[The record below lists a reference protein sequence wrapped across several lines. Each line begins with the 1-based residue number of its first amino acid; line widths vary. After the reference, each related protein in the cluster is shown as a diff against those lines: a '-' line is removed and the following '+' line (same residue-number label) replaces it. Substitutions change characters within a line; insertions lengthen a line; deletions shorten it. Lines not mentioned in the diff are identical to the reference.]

1 MPQYRYTAKD
11 ISGKVKRGTLNAAD
25 PDALK
30 KGLKEIGLYL
40 SRYTEKVDKNQGKKL
55 KSAEISTFCR
65 EISSMLSAGISL
77 VRAMNIINNRDLSP
91 KLKYAFGELLSSIK
105 KGIALSDA
113 MELLG
118 RAFPSMLINMVK
130 AGEASGRLD
139 ETMEK
144 MADYYEKETR
154 LAKNIKSAMTYPIIL
169 ASLTVIVTV
178 VLMTFVVPLFA
189 DIFEGMELP
198 AITRVVMG
206 ISNGL
211 TGNFVYVVIAAALLC
226 LAIYFIMQIESVRFS
241 IDKLKLKIPII
252 GKLLKIIYTARFSR
266 TLASLY
272 SSGLSIINALQIS
285 KDTVGNRYLTSQF
298 EEVIRLVRS
307 GNPLSLSL
315 AGVVGFDKKLS
326 ETIAVGEETGQL
338 DMLLISIADS
348 YDYESDMAIKKLMTM
363 IEPIMIIILA
373 VFVVIIMLSVLLP
386 IFSMYSQVEQAGGR
400 Y

>member
-1 MPQYRYTAKD
+1 MPLYRYTAKD
-11 ISGKVKRGTLNAAD
+11 ISGKVQKGVLNAAD
-25 PDALK
+25 PESLK
-30 KGLKEIGLYL
+30 KGLRETGLYL
-40 SRYTEKVDKNQGKKL
+40 SSFTEKIDKNQGKKL
-55 KSAEISTFCR
+55 KSSEISTFCR
-65 EISSMLSAGISL
+65 ETSSMLAAGVSL
-77 VRAMNIINNRDLSP
+77 VRAMNIITKRDLSP
-91 KLKYAFGELLSSIK
+91 KLRYAFGEILSSIK

-118 RAFPSMLINMVK
+118 KTFPPMLINMVK

-144 MADYYEKETR
+144 MADYYEKDTR
-154 LAKNIKSAMTYPIIL
+154 LTKSIKSALTYPIIL
-169 ASLTVIVTV
+169 AVLTVV
-178 VLMTFVVPLFA
+178 VAVGLMTFVVPMFA

-211 TGNFVYVVIAAALLC
+211 TENYIQVIIAVALIFI
-226 LAIYFIMQIESVRFS
+226 AIYFIMQVEKVRFAL
-241 IDKLKLKIPII
+241 DKFKLKIPII

-285 KDTVGNRYLTSQF
+285 KDTIGNRYLTKQF
-298 EEVIRLVRS
+298 DDVIRSVRS
-307 GNPLSLSL
+307 GNPLSSSL
-315 AGVVGFDKKLS
+315 ASVDGFDKKLS

-338 DMLLISIADS
+338 DSLLVSIADS
-348 YDYESDMAIKKLMTM
+348 FDYESDMAIKKMMTM

-373 VFVVIIMLSVLLP
+373 FFVVMIMLSVLLP
-386 IFSMYSQVEQAGGR
+386 IFSMYSQIEQAGSM
-400 Y
+400 

>member
-1 MPQYRYTAKD
+1 MPLYRYTAKD
-11 ISGKVKRGTLNAAD
+11 ISGKVQKGVLNAAD
-25 PDALK
+25 PESLK
-30 KGLKEIGLYL
+30 KGLRETGLYL
-40 SRYTEKVDKNQGKKL
+40 SSFTEKIDKNQGKKL
-55 KSAEISTFCR
+55 KSSEISTFCR
-65 EISSMLSAGISL
+65 ETSSMLAAGVSL
-77 VRAMNIINNRDLSP
+77 VRAMNIITKRDLSP
-91 KLKYAFGELLSSIK
+91 KLRYAFGEILSSIK

-118 RAFPSMLINMVK
+118 KTFPPMLINMVK

-144 MADYYEKETR
+144 MADYYEKDTR
-154 LAKNIKSAMTYPIIL
+154 LTKSIKSALTYPIIL
-169 ASLTVIVTV
+169 AVLTVV
-178 VLMTFVVPLFA
+178 VAVGLMTFVVPMFA

-211 TGNFVYVVIAAALLC
+211 TENYIQVIIAVALIFI
-226 LAIYFIMQIESVRFS
+226 AIYFIMQVEKVRFAL
-241 IDKLKLKIPII
+241 DKFKLKIPII

-285 KDTVGNRYLTSQF
+285 KDTIGNRYLTKQF
-298 EEVIRLVRS
+298 DDVIRSVRS
-307 GNPLSLSL
+307 GNPLSSSL
-315 AGVVGFDKKLS
+315 AEVVGFDKKLS

-338 DMLLISIADS
+338 DSLLVSIADS
-348 YDYESDMAIKKLMTM
+348 FDYESDMAIKKMMTM

-373 VFVVIIMLSVLLP
+373 FFVVMIMLSVLLP
-386 IFSMYSQVEQAGGR
+386 IFSMYSQIEQAGSM
-400 Y
+400 

>member
-241 IDKLKLKIPII
+241 IDRLKLKIPII

-338 DMLLISIADS
+338 DTLLISIADS

-373 VFVVIIMLSVLLP
+373 VFVVVIMLSVLLP
-386 IFSMYSQVEQAGGR
+386 IFSMYSQIDQTGSL
-400 Y
+400 

>member
-1 MPQYRYTAKD
+1 MPLYRYNAKD
-11 ISGKVKRGTLNAAD
+11 ISGKVKKGALNAAD
-25 PDALK
+25 PEALK
-30 KGLKEIGLYL
+30 KGLRETGLYL
-40 SRYTEKVDKNQGKKL
+40 SSYTEKVDKNQGKKL

-65 EISSMLSAGISL
+65 EIASMLSAGISL
-77 VRAMNIINNRDLSP
+77 VRAMNIINNRDLPP

-118 RAFPSMLINMVK
+118 RTFPPMLINMVK

-144 MADYYEKETR
+144 MADYYEKDTR
-154 LAKNIKSAMTYPIIL
+154 LTKSIKSAMTYPIIL
-169 ASLTVIVTV
+169 AVLTVV
-178 VLMTFVVPLFA
+178 VAVALMTFVVPMFA

-206 ISNGL
+206 ISNFL
-211 TGNFVYVVIAAALLC
+211 TDNFVYVAITAALIC
-226 LAIYFIMQIESVRFS
+226 LAIYFIMQIEKVRFAL
-241 IDKLKLKIPII
+241 DKFKLKIPII
-252 GKLLKIIYTARFSR
+252 GKLLKIIYTARFAR

-298 EEVIRLVRS
+298 EDVIRSVRS
-307 GNPLSLSL
+307 GNPLSSSL
-315 AGVVGFDKKLS
+315 ATIIGFDKKLS

-338 DMLLISIADS
+338 DTLLVSIADS
-348 YDYESDMAIKKLMTM
+348 YDYESDMAIKKMMTM

-373 VFVVIIMLSVLLP
+373 FFVVLIMLSVLLP
-386 IFSMYSQVEQAGGR
+386 IFSMYSQVEQAGSM
-400 Y
+400 

>member
-118 RAFPSMLINMVK
+118 RAFPSILINMVK

-241 IDKLKLKIPII
+241 IDRLKLKIPII

-338 DMLLISIADS
+338 DTLLISIADS

-386 IFSMYSQVEQAGGR
+386 IFSMYSQIDQTGSL
-400 Y
+400 

>member
-1 MPQYRYTAKD
+1 MPLYRYTAKD
-11 ISGKVKRGTLNAAD
+11 ISGKLQKGVLNAAD
-25 PDALK
+25 PESLK
-30 KGLKEIGLYL
+30 KGLRETGLYL
-40 SRYTEKVDKNQGKKL
+40 SSFTEKIDKNQGKKL
-55 KSAEISTFCR
+55 KSSEISTFCR
-65 EISSMLSAGISL
+65 ETSSMLAAGVSL
-77 VRAMNIINNRDLSP
+77 VRAMNIITKRDLSP
-91 KLKYAFGELLSSIK
+91 KLRYAFGEILSSIK

-118 RAFPSMLINMVK
+118 KTFPPMLINMVK

-144 MADYYEKETR
+144 MADYYEKDTR
-154 LAKNIKSAMTYPIIL
+154 LTKSIKSALTYPIIL
-169 ASLTVIVTV
+169 AVLTVV
-178 VLMTFVVPLFA
+178 VAVGLMTFVVPMFA

-211 TGNFVYVVIAAALLC
+211 TENYIQVIIAVALIFI
-226 LAIYFIMQIESVRFS
+226 AIYFIMQVEKVRFAL
-241 IDKLKLKIPII
+241 DKFKLKIPII

-285 KDTVGNRYLTSQF
+285 KDTIGNRYLTKQF
-298 EEVIRLVRS
+298 DDVIRSVRS
-307 GNPLSLSL
+307 GNPLSSSL
-315 AGVVGFDKKLS
+315 AEVVGFDKKLS

-338 DMLLISIADS
+338 DSLLVSIADS
-348 YDYESDMAIKKLMTM
+348 FDYESDMAIKKMMTM

-373 VFVVIIMLSVLLP
+373 FFVVMIMLSVLLP
-386 IFSMYSQVEQAGGR
+386 IFSMYSQIEQAGSM
-400 Y
+400 